1 MFPLFVDGLL
11 VPQAIVLPF
20 LGSVLALVLTFVLF
34 VIAADYHHGWKRRRF
49 LGNIPLMDDKSY
61 FSPRLRL
68 WSSGHNYIEGFS
80 RGYTE
85 QYSKKGKPWAVPLPG
100 GSGDMIVLPHH
111 CGKEFYNLPKDNL
124 SMRHMMSDEINF
136 NHILDAGWKI
146 PVEAMQACNKL
157 SSLRKL
163 TYITLIFVLVQILTC
178 LLSLEKLDPLIMKEA
193 DYSITQYIGQ
203 SKSWK
208 EDSIFNI
215 SLKVMVD
222 IGVLL
227 VFHPGFGREAGL
239 ATQMGAY
246 VGQVEA
252 RTHLYEAFPRV
263 MGPLLEL
270 FASECHQIRSSM
282 KSMKKTI
289 LPELRRL
296 IKQKRESQ
304 PTTDDHFYTSSMV
317 ELALKKGPLSRKGEV
332 KDEEHHIDMM
342 ADETMFMFF
351 EAVEPTTMILSAFLA
366 RLLRHP
372 EFVEPIRAELA
383 EALRLDDGKWSFDMF
398 NKTPKFE
405 SFSREVLRM
414 DGINLVAGSR
424 QVVKDPVTIKSLGM
438 TFTPGTNITTSG
450 QFTHLDPEFYP
461 DPTKFDGNRFYSTD
475 LTASDIHRD
484 TVSPNERW
492 VPFGLGISSCPAR
505 VLGIRLC
512 QLMAAK
518 MLLAYN
524 MEFAH
529 EDGKSPDFNVFV
541 DAVAILNPEIKMRY
555 KSRQ

>member
-1 MFPLFVDGLL
+1 
-11 VPQAIVLPF
+11 
-20 LGSVLALVLTFVLF
+20 
-34 VIAADYHHGWKRRRF
+34 
-49 LGNIPLMDDKSY
+49 
-61 FSPRLRL
+61 
-68 WSSGHNYIEGFS
+68 
-80 RGYTE
+80 
-85 QYSKKGKPWAVPLPG
+85 
-100 GSGDMIVLPHH
+100 MIVLPHH

-193 DYSITQYIGQ
+193 DYSITQFIGQ

-227 VFHPGFGREAGL
+227 VFHPEFGREAGL
-239 ATQMGAY
+239 AKQMGAY

-252 RTHLYEAFPRV
+252 RTHLYESMPRI

-289 LPELRRL
+289 MPELRRL

-304 PTTDDHFYTSSMV
+304 PTTDDHFYASAMI

-342 ADETMFMFF
+342 GDETMFMFF
-351 EAVEPTTMILSAFLA
+351 EAVEPTVMILSAFLA

-372 EFVEPIRAELA
+372 EFVEPIRAELT
-383 EALRLDDGKWSFDMF
+383 EALRLNDGQWSFDIF

-424 QVVKDPVTIKSLGM
+424 QIVKEPVTIKSLGM
-438 TFTPGTNITTSG
+438 TFKPGTNITTSG

-461 DPTKFDGNRFYSTD
+461 NPTKFDGNRFYSPD
-475 LTASDIHRD
+475 LTASDILRD

-512 QLMAAK
+512 QIMAAK